1 MVDLKVREVAEK
13 KGIVTPFALSKA
25 TGIAYSNCHKMWNDQ
40 QSFIS
45 LAAIDRLCETLDC
58 EPGDLL
64 VRTGSAKKA
73 RKAKRR

>member
-1 MVDLKVREVAEK
+1 MVDLKVREVAEG
-13 KGIVTPFALSKA
+13 KGIDSPYALSKA
-25 TGIAYSNCHKMWNDQ
+25 TGLAYSNCHKMWNDQ

-45 LAAIDRLCETLDC
+45 LDTIDRLCEALDC

-73 RKAKRR
+73 KRR